1 MKELKQIDKGNHLR
15 GFLYVETE
23 LLKQKLQNFLHYDF
37 VLKHSSAKKKKKQE
51 KSQSL
56 TIVLRGSKRRHI
68 ISADMIC

>member
-1 MKELKQIDKGNHLR
+1 MKELKQIDKDNHLR

-37 VLKHSSAKKKKKQE
+37 VLKHSSAKKKKKE